1 MSRDLYIP
9 SKIKVGFQ
17 KRSDTFTGKLAYV
30 TFYKNDALFRER
42 SWEGWR
48 DSKIDP
54 VELDNVP
61 SRYVL
66 NKGVQRSGSFG
77 SGRSVIRVY
86 DTRDFEFEISVDN
99 LMAILMHS
107 DVSKRDI
114 TEECVFAWAG
124 QTLVLL
130 SVNSE
135 EYQKSVKFTQKQHT
149 SVSAKDLKPGFNYL
163 HKKEEG
169 EFTYIGHHAWWLF
182 DSNSGYTAYTSQKKG
197 KKHVFFN
204 GFSFEAIDP
213 KYISCAA
220 TDEEH
225 PEFSTLLERFHTSIH
240 AGPVLNVS
248 FALDSVYPMEPLRTG
263 KVLQMYRQES
273 ENVYSELTVY
283 EFARTYQYSHPSRI
297 KIQPSNAGG
306 LTLTRYYNHNGSNGI
321 DLEIKNIGDKY
332 VADNQL
338 DPEKL
343 TVINIIEIYK
353 LAGFGYLHAEVVIGT
368 PTDFNYR

>member
-30 TFYKNDALFRER
+30 TFYKNDTLFREK
-42 SWEGWR
+42 SWNQWR
-48 DSKIDP
+48 DQKIDA

-149 SVSAKDLKPGFNYL
+149 TVNVKDLKPGYSYL
-163 HKKEEG
+163 HKKEDG
-169 EFTYIGHHAWWLF
+169 EFTYIGHLPWWVF
-182 DSNSGYTAYTSQKKG
+182 ESGTSVYTSVKKG

-204 GFSFEAIDP
+204 GFDFEAIDP
-213 KYISCAA
+213 KHMSCLAS
-220 TDEEH
+220 DEEY
-225 PEFSTLLERFHTSIH
+225 PDYSTLLERFHTSIH
-240 AGPVLNVS
+240 SGPVLSVS
-248 FALDSVYPMEPLRTG
+248 LDDNPAYPLKAATNYSDAPKLYRLEHDGSYSSLSVYAFSRNY
-263 KVLQMYRQES
+263 KYNSAYRI
-273 ENVYSELTVY
+273 N
-283 EFARTYQYSHPSRI
+283 F
-297 KIQPSNAGG
+297 KPSNSVGLAMSVHYHHHLNGG
-306 LTLTRYYNHNGSNGI
+306 L
-321 DLEIKNIGDKY
+321 DAEITKVGDKY

-338 DPEKL
+338 DAENL
-343 TVINIIEIYK
+343 TSEDIYKIYK
-353 LAGFGYLHAEVVIGT
+353 LAGFKHMNAEVVIGT
-368 PTDFNYR
+368 PTNFYY